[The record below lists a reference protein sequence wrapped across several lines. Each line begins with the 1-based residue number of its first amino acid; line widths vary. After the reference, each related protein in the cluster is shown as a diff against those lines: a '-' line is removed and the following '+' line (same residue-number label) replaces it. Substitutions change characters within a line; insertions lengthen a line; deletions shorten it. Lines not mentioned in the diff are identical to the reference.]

1 MATMG
6 SWESHQSTIDA
17 ARAGEGAA
25 LEALISAIWP
35 HAFRIALSIL
45 RHPMA
50 AEDAA
55 QEACARVVAAIGGLR
70 SSAAF
75 GVWFYRLVVREAMR
89 IERRAPA
96 HEALDPDMLASATTL
111 TDALVRVDIFR
122 ALGVLP
128 ARQRAVVALHY
139 YADLNSREIAEI
151 LGTPE
156 GTVRYHLSL
165 ARCRLESLLSVHRP
179 ALLAEV
185 LFDAG

>member
-1 MATMG
+1 MT
-6 SWESHQSTIDA
+6 WEAHERTIDA

-25 LEALISAIWP
+25 LEALISVIWQR
-35 HAFRIALSIL
+35 AYRIALSIL

-75 GVWFYRLVVREAMR
+75 GVWFYRLVVREALR

-96 HEALDPDMLASATTL
+96 QEPLDPDALASASPL
-111 TDALVRVDIFR
+111 TDALVRLDIFR

-151 LGTPE
+151 LGRPE
-156 GTVRYHLSL
+156 GTVRYDLSL
-165 ARCRLESLLSVHRP
+165 ARRRLESLLAAHRP
-179 ALLAEV
+179 RALREE

>member
-1 MATMG
+1 
-6 SWESHQSTIDA
+6 
-17 ARAGEGAA
+17 
-25 LEALISAIWP
+25 
-35 HAFRIALSIL
+35 
-45 RHPMA
+45 
-50 AEDAA
+50 
-55 QEACARVVAAIGGLR
+55 
-70 SSAAF
+70 
-75 GVWFYRLVVREAMR
+75 
-89 IERRAPA
+89 
-96 HEALDPDMLASATTL
+96 MLASATTL

-165 ARCRLESLLSVHRP
+165 ARRRLESLLSVHRP